1 MIVRPSYCNRK
12 SSVIFCDCQVN
23 KAIHKIEK
31 PPKESERNKMSFF
44 SSMIWIALSFLFFTV
59 MVAVISA
66 WKTRD
71 DKLDTAE
78 GYFLAG
84 RGLPGIVIA
93 GSLLLTNLSAEQLVG
108 TNGQGW
114 ASNMSP
120 IGWEVGA
127 LFTLFA
133 LALWFLPTYLKMGTT
148 TIPQLMEARFGRGTK
163 LMFSFVIV
171 VMYSIL
177 NLPVILYSGAVVFE
191 NIFDISGIFGI
202 SKFQAVAIL
211 CVVIGIIGGCYAI
224 FGGLKAVAVSDTING
239 IGLIIGGL
247 MIPFLALALLGHET
261 TGGGLVEGVKYLVQT
276 EPEKLNAWASWDA
289 AEPALPWPLIFTGMF
304 FNNLYW
310 WCTNQSFV
318 QRALAAKSL
327 KEGQKGAIYC
337 GFLKTIG
344 FFYLVLP
351 GVIAYHLPSIQDKLA
366 AAGSSAIDFAYPALV
381 SAVVPK
387 PVMGFFAAVLFGAIL
402 SSFNSVLNSAST
414 MFTLDLYRTAINPKA
429 SDMQC
434 VKVGKIYGTCAGAV
448 AICVAPFVMFAQ
460 GITTFLNS
468 MSQFVSLP
476 ILFTVLGALIFRK
489 APKYAP
495 KVITAV
501 HVIAYGAFM
510 ILKPCYPT
518 SGEPIHYLYAIA
530 VLFVVEF
537 AIMWY
542 LNKYRGTEEYVPA
555 DVGAVD
561 LTPWKYRHI
570 VCIIGIILA
579 IGIYILF
586 SPIGIAA

>member
-1 MIVRPSYCNRK
+1 M
-12 SSVIFCDCQVN
+12 
-23 KAIHKIEK
+23 A
-31 PPKESERNKMSFF
+31 
-44 SSMIWIALSFLFFTV
+44 FTV
-59 MVAVISA
+59 ATFVAFTILVAVLSW

-71 DKLDTAE
+71 DDLSTKE

-93 GSLLLTNLSAEQLVG
+93 GSLMMTNLSAEQLVG
-108 TNGQGW
+108 TNGQAFAG
-114 ASNMSP
+114 NMSTMA
-120 IGWEVGA
+120 WEA
-127 LFTLFA
+127 TSAFA
-133 LALWFLPTYLKMGTT
+133 LIVLAFVFLPKLLRGGIA
-148 TIPQLMEARFGRGTK
+148 TIPEFFEMRYDTFTMRL
-163 LMFSFVIV
+163 FSLLFLIAYV
-171 VMYSIL
+171 VTM
-177 NLPVILYSGAVVFE
+177 LPTILYSGAVALVK
-191 NIFDISGIFGI
+191 IFDLESMFGI
-202 SKFQAVAIL
+202 SYFSAITL
-211 CVVIGIIGGCYAI
+211 ICIGTGIIGMCYAV
-224 FGGLKAVAVSDTING
+224 FGGLKAVAYSDTING
-239 IGLIIGGL
+239 VGLIIGGFA
-247 MIPFLALALLGHET
+247 IPILGILALGKLD
-261 TGGGLVEGVKYLVQT
+261 GGGFMAGLDHLISAT
-276 EPEKLNAWASWDA
+276 PEKMNAWSS
-289 AEPALPWPLIFTGMF
+289 PNALPPEVPWPLLLTGMF
-304 FNNLYW
+304 VNNLFYW
-310 WCTNQSFV
+310 ATNQSII
-318 QRALAAKSL
+318 QRSLGGKNLAES
-327 KEGQKGAIYC
+327 QKGAIWA
-337 GFLKTIG
+337 G
-344 FFYLVLP
+344 FFKCLDVFVIVLP
-351 GVIAYHLPSIQDKLA
+351 GIIAFQLLA
-366 AAGSSAIDFAYPALV
+366 ANGQMDTSVGMAADQAYPLLV
-381 SAVVPK
+381 MEVLPK
-387 PVMGFFAAVLFGAIL
+387 PLMGFFAAVMFGAIL

-434 VKVGKIYGTCAGAV
+434 VKVGKIYGTCAGAI

-510 ILKPCYPT
+510 IIKPCYPT

-542 LNKYRGTEEYVPA
+542 LNKYHGTEEYVPA

>member
-12 SSVIFCDCQVN
+12 SAVIFCDCQVN

-66 WKTRD
+66 WKTGD

-202 SKFQAVAIL
+202 GKFQAVAIL